1 MRITPSLAAA
11 ALVLGSVL
19 PSFAQAATAGDL
31 IKCEDF
37 SAVYYLADDGKR
49 YVFPNE
55 NMYFSWFPDFR
66 DVVTISCD
74 NLAALPIGGTAVYQ
88 AGTRLVKIPSVPTVF
103 AVEPNGVLR
112 AIASEEQARELF
124 GDDWAKRVDDV
135 PEGFWPSFTQGTELE
150 DGELPEGMILTQ
162 DDDIFRINNEGEAEE
177 IDVILEPD
185 QEEVLTEHARDLDE
199 IERMTGVALALIHV
213 DAEQARAIL
222 AEVLEKLNTVD
233 VDDEDEI
240 DVDDIDEIEDEN
252 DQKEDAEDAIHDATE
267 ELERAQDEVNEAS
280 EEGRDVTTAQEGIA
294 LAQHHLENAENSF
307 TSGDYTLAEEHADE
321 AKHEAMHA
329 RGKYIS
335 DLDEDEDGVED
346 EDESE
351 DEQED
356 EDEREQEDES
366 EDSEDD
372 SSMDDGD
379 DMSDDDT
386 EAEDETNDSE
396 DTNNSNES
404 DDE

>member
-1 MRITPSLAAA
+1 MRIIPMLATA
-11 ALVLGSVL
+11 ALALGSVL

-55 NMYFSWFPDFR
+55 NMYFSWFPDFH
-66 DVVTISCD
+66 DVVTISCED
-74 NLAALPIGGTAVYQ
+74 LAALPIGGTAVYQ

-103 AVEPNGVLR
+103 AVEPDGVLR
-112 AIASEEQARELF
+112 AIANEEQARELF

-185 QEEVLTEHARDLDE
+185 QEEVLSKHARDLDE
-199 IERMTGVALALIHV
+199 IERMTGVALALIQV
-213 DAEQARAIL
+213 DAAQARAVL
-222 AEVLEKLNTVD
+222 AEVLEKLNA
-233 VDDEDEI
+233 I
-240 DVDDIDEIEDEN
+240 DVDEEDEVDIDEIDEIEDEV

-267 ELERAQDEVNEAS
+267 ELERANDEINEAI
-280 EEGRDVTTAQEGIA
+280 EEGRDVTAAQTATT
-294 LAQHHLENAENSF
+294 LAEHHLENAENAF

-346 EDESE
+346 EDENGSE
-351 DEQED
+351 DD
-356 EDEREQEDES
+356 
-366 EDSEDD
+366 EDD
-372 SSMDDGD
+372 SSTDTDDDMDDD
-379 DMSDDDT
+379 SEDEADDDDS
-386 EAEDETNDSE
+386 EDETDDESDSDDTDDHDDSE
-396 DTNNSNES
+396 
-404 DDE
+404 